1 MKLTQSDIADR
12 LGLEEPR
19 SFYYRRA
26 IQDRASRQL
35 GRTTWMLV
43 KALEKAQDHQVL
55 ILCHT
60 EYYSKMVREKIHDWA
75 RQLGIN
81 PHQIEVKCCTEHVL
95 EGETGAIF
103 ADHAITHT

>member
-1 MKLTQSDIADR
+1 MKLTQADICER
-12 LGLEEPR
+12 LGLEDPQSFHARRYGQVGFPR
-19 SFYYRRA
+19 QS
-26 IQDRASRQL
+26 

-43 KALEKAQDHQVL
+43 KALEKAQDRQVL

-60 EYYSKMVREKIHDWA
+60 EYYSKMIREKVHDWA
-75 RQLGIN
+75 RQLGID

-95 EGETGAIF
+95 EGETRAIF